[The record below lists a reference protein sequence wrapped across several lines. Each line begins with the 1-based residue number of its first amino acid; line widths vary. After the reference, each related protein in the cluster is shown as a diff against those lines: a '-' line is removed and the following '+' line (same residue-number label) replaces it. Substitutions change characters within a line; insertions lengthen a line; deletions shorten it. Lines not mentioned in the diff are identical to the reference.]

1 MSQKETSEGQDMGA
15 YEEEAVDMDVAE
27 SDASASNEKGTPE
40 EKKKKRGGTRETIKW
55 MMDAVDT
62 ARKSG
67 DDDVDEGKAI
77 ADSLKKKQ
85 EEEAEAAR
93 KEADAEAARQ
103 EAEAE
108 AARKQEEAEAAD
120 EQEEEATASHELDEE
135 ASAEFSTAP
144 IGADSSNEEIE
155 QLRGELADVRD
166 KLMRQVAGFQ
176 NYRRRTEQEK
186 IKLTTM
192 LKGDIVKHLLDVVDD
207 FERTFDAV
215 EGVENS
221 DETDYEEAYHSVK
234 EGVELV
240 YRKLMDEIKRLGVEP
255 IEAEGQP
262 FNEEEHDAM
271 MQQPPPDDDTPEGTV
286 LQEIQRGYR
295 LGDRVLR
302 HSKVIVAGQG

>member
-1 MSQKETSEGQDMGA
+1 MSQTENSQGQDMGA

-40 EKKKKRGGTRETIKW
+40 EKKKERGGTRETIKW
-55 MMDAVDT
+55 MMDAVDS

-93 KEADAEAARQ
+93 Q
-103 EAEAE
+103 E
-108 AARKQEEAEAAD
+108 EEAEAAQ
-120 EQEEEATASHELDEE
+120 EQEDMAAAEATTTS
-135 ASAEFSTAP
+135 
-144 IGADSSNEEIE
+144 IGAGDSDEEIE
-155 QLRGELADVRD
+155 QLRGELEDVRD

-221 DETDYEEAYHSVK
+221 DETDFEEAYHSVK

-271 MQQPPPDDDTPEGTV
+271 MQQPPPDDETPEGTV